1 MGGTNVGVCGSCC
14 FFVFNVRRSR
24 DLSTQLERLRFPPKM
39 GGAAFSKLIN
49 GFSLPF
55 YYYYG
60 EGGKGGGKF
69 RKRERGRF
77 IKALLLGRK
86 RSLTLFE

>member
-1 MGGTNVGVCGSCC
+1 MGGTNVGVCSSCC

-49 GFSLPF
+49 GFSLPTTTGK
-55 YYYYG
+55 G
-60 EGGKGGGKF
+60 ERGGKVSQE
-69 RKRERGRF
+69 RKGTIHQSVTSGTE
-77 IKALLLGRK
+77 KEPNAL
-86 RSLTLFE
+86 

>member
-1 MGGTNVGVCGSCC
+1 MGGTNVGVCSSCC

-60 EGGKGGGKF
+60 EREKGGKVSQE
-69 RKRERGRF
+69 RKGTIHQSVTSGTE
-77 IKALLLGRK
+77 KEPNAL
-86 RSLTLFE
+86 